1 MKKENED
8 EISEDL
14 EENLEVE
21 NNEDIEIL
29 DAPDEE
35 IKEDSQVKDLT
46 DKLQRTMAEF
56 DNFRKRTIK
65 EKTSMYDDGV
75 RNTIDLLLPVIDNFT
90 RAAKN
95 LDEKDDVHKG
105 IIMIYKQFENILGQ
119 IGIEK
124 IDVSGEFDPNFHNAV
139 GTEDN
144 KNFESGH
151 IIEEMQTGYKYK
163 DKVIRHS
170 FVKVAN

>member
-1 MKKENED
+1 MKKENEEEID
-8 EISEDL
+8 EVDKN
-14 EENLEVE
+14 EE
-21 NNEDIEIL
+21 IEIL
-29 DAPDEE
+29 EAPEE
-35 IKEDSQVKDLT
+35 TEENDKIKELT
-46 DKLQRTMAEF
+46 EKLQRTMAEF

-75 RNTIDLLLPVIDNFT
+75 RDTIESLLPVIDNFT
-90 RAAKN
+90 RAAKS

-105 IIMIYKQFENILGQ
+105 IIMIYKQFENIIGQ

-124 IDVSGEFDPNFHNAV
+124 IDILGEFDPNLHNAV

-144 KNFESGH
+144 ENFKSGQ

-163 DKVIRHS
+163 GKVIRHS
-170 FVKVAN
+170 YVKVAT